1 VSGSAGDAP
10 LHDARLISR
19 DEGRPLVPVAL
30 EVPAAVRSSHS
41 MPGQYVLIEAGGESG
56 YFVLASPVGAAAW
69 RLLVKGG
76 GSTADA
82 LLSEPIGAT
91 FPMTG
96 ALGAGFPM
104 DEARGRPLV
113 VAAAGTGIAAAPPIA
128 ARRIADGDAATTHVL
143 LGLQNAA
150 HLPCPEDVDA
160 WRAAGM
166 DVTLCVSR
174 EDGDGVRVVRG
185 YVQDVARARLAQVRG
200 RMIFAVGPSAMV
212 DATRAIAAA
221 LGASEADVRTNY

>member
-1 VSGSAGDAP
+1 VSGSAVDAP
-10 LHDARLISR
+10 LHAARLISR
-19 DEGRPLVPVAL
+19 DAGRPLVPVVL
-30 EVPAAVRSSHS
+30 DVPADVRASHTT
-41 MPGQYVLIEAGGESG
+41 PGQYVQIAAGGENG
-56 YFVLASPVGAAAW
+56 YFVVASSVGAAAW
-69 RLLVKGG
+69 CLLVKGG

-82 LLSEPIGAT
+82 LLSEPLGAT
-91 FPMTG
+91 FPVTG

-113 VAAAGTGIAAAPPIA
+113 IAAAGTGIAAAPPIA
-128 ARRIADGDAATTHVL
+128 ARRIADGDAPRTHML
-143 LGLQNAA
+143 LGLQLAA
-150 HLPCPEDVDA
+150 HLPFPGDLVA

-174 EDGDGVRVVRG
+174 EDGDGVGVVRG
-185 YVQDVARARLAQVRG
+185 YVQDVARARLTQTHG

-212 DATRAIAAA
+212 DATRTIAGQ